1 MKNLKNLFFAAVVV
15 LGLSAC
21 NTDPG
26 PEYTTLPVVEST
38 NLSPS
43 TVVIPGD
50 KVKVTAF
57 VTSRYGL
64 QSIAIYYHTDVEGKV
79 QTAFQKLYS
88 IKGETSKT
96 VEGTIPAQPAGTK
109 VTVQVVAMSY
119 YNVAGVSPVYD
130 YTVVEG
136 PDPEPMPE
144 PEPGK

>member
-1 MKNLKNLFFAAVVV
+1 MKNAKNFFFAAVA
-15 LGLSAC
+15 LLAIFGC

-26 PEYTTLPVVEST
+26 PEYTTLPKVEST
-38 NLSPS
+38 NFTPAAIV
-43 TVVIPGD
+43 TPND
-50 KVKVTAF
+50 KVKVSAF

-64 QSIAIYYHTDVEGKV
+64 QSIAIYYHVDDGTEKV

-88 IKGETSKT
+88 IKDETSKT
-96 VEGTIPAQPAGTK
+96 VEGTIPAQPVGTK

-119 YNVAGVSPVYD
+119 YNVAGLSPVYD

-144 PEPGK
+144 PGE